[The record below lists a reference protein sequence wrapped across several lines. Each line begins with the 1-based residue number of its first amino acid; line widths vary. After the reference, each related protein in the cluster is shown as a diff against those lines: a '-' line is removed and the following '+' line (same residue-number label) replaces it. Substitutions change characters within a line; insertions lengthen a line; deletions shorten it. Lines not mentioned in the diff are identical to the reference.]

1 MGNICC
7 KYSEP
12 EGQPEK
18 SPILTRI
25 SYDHPAHLDT
35 SSGLR
40 TLEPSEIATIK
51 NLGDEKINEYL
62 SEAKKA
68 IECDRVRDPKYKLVD
83 TSFKV
88 FNNKYCFYADFP
100 DLPSGNKLHEY
111 SHELEYP
118 FTPAMF
124 FMYSF
129 QQNLEAFNKVDDS
142 LEIMEVLN
150 FSCNNDIAV
159 LITRNKTKKILVI
172 EPRSFIVIRIIQ
184 KVSNYEFWEVQKS
197 LQLTSLAEEE
207 CFVKMLASQ
216 QNLAEIR
223 LGAVSV
229 IEKDGKTIMRTFNQI
244 DILSSTGPTIL
255 KLALKGK
262 FTRFY
267 QNTIKET
274 LKFVLN
280 SDSSKFADFLWFTN
294 DVQEINHIFEENKQ
308 RVGKAQIVLNEL
320 DKLDRENVSDKL
332 SEVSRQSE
340 KFASQTQDQQTDGL
354 DFQSGIS
361 IQSENL
367 GVQNNDNLVL
377 TDKEVQSQIVGDQNN
392 EELLETKIKRANSEP
407 VGELMNIDA
416 NNLHEDKIEKEHLL
430 NRFERIDE
438 LNKEFKHDISETEKN
453 IANKNEQT
461 NPENQEKIIENKNGE
476 TNPKNDKKNI
486 EYKNGEQVEGRQ
498 ANKDENQN

>member
-12 EGQPEK
+12 EGQAKK

-25 SYDHPAHLDT
+25 RYDHPAHLDT
-35 SSGLR
+35 SNGLR
-40 TLEPSEIATIK
+40 TLEPSEIAIIK

-62 SEAKKA
+62 NEAKKA
-68 IECDRVRDPKYKLVD
+68 IECDRVRDLKYKLVD
-83 TSFKV
+83 TSFKL

-118 FTPAMF
+118 FTPAMY

-150 FSCNNDIAV
+150 FSCNNHIAV
-159 LITRNKTKKILVI
+159 LISRNKTKKILVI

-197 LQLTSLAEEE
+197 LQLTSIAEEE

-229 IEKDGKTIMRTFNQI
+229 IEKDSKTIMRSFNQI

-280 SDSSKFADFLWFTN
+280 SDPSKFADFLWFTN

-320 DKLDRENVSDKL
+320 DKLDRKNVSDKL

-340 KFASQTQDQQTDGL
+340 KFTSQTQDQQIDGL
-354 DFQSGIS
+354 DFQSEIS

-367 GVQNNDNLVL
+367 AVQNNDNLVL
-377 TDKEVQSQIVGDQNN
+377 SDKEIPSQIVRDQINY
-392 EELLETKIKRANSEP
+392 ELLENKIKRANSEP
-407 VGELMNIDA
+407 VGELMNIDV
-416 NNLHEDKIEKEHLL
+416 NNLQEDKIENEHLL
-430 NRFERIDE
+430 NRIERIDE
-438 LNKEFKHDISETEKN
+438 LNKEFKLVIFETEKN
-453 IANKNEQT
+453 TEIKSKETKPEHQDRNTEIKSKETNLENEELNIEIKNE
-461 NPENQEKIIENKNGE
+461 
-476 TNPKNDKKNI
+476 
-486 EYKNGEQVEGRQ
+486 EQVEGHQ
-498 ANKDENQN
+498 ANKNQN